1 MSKSRLCDQPDVYI
15 LVKGNVTVPNTAVAV
30 VYPNDI
36 EKKVI
41 FKNYA
46 LCTDCTSEI
55 NNTQADS
62 AKVNVNV

>member
-30 VYPNDI
+30 VYPNDR
-36 EKKVI
+36 EKVI

-46 LCTDCTSEI
+46 PCTDCISEI

-62 AKVNVNV
+62 AKDNVNV

>member
-1 MSKSRLCDQPDVYI
+1 MYI

-30 VYPNDI
+30 VYPNDR

-46 LCTDCTSEI
+46 PCTDCISEI

-62 AKVNVNV
+62 AKDNVNV

>member
-1 MSKSRLCDQPDVYI
+1 MYI

-30 VYPNDI
+30 VYPNDR
-36 EKKVI
+36 EKGI

-46 LCTDCTSEI
+46 PCTDCISEI

-62 AKVNVNV
+62 AKDNVNV